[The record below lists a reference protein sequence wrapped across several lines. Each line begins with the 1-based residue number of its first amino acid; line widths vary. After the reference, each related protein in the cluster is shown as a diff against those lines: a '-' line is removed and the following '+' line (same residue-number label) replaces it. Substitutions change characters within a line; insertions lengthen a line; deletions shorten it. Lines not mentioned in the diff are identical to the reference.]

1 MGGSGFPDYRKCV
14 PGVDQAC
21 RKAPV
26 AQSSIVGVSF
36 AYKYG
41 TNFPY
46 MRALLIPHLV
56 NGWPYLLIAL
66 VCVIVVH
73 HFRER
78 LDK

>member
-1 MGGSGFPDYRKCV
+1 MGGSGFPDYRKSV
-14 PGVDQAC
+14 PGLDQAY
-21 RKAPV
+21 RKTSV
-26 AQSSIVGVSF
+26 TQSYIVGVSF

-41 TNFPY
+41 INFLY
-46 MRALLIPHLV
+46 MRAVLIPHLV